1 MSKPELTEFRELIL
15 QHEYAVRMCIRVMG
29 IREGYV
35 DDLAQETFILAYKKF
50 DSYDQTRSL
59 RAWLLGLAKNL
70 VLNERRK
77 TSRRNRLLSEK
88 YSILVSENYE
98 KSVESVTEEYD
109 LKVLHKCLDK
119 LPENHQK
126 MVKLRYFNGKNSSEI
141 AELMNKGAS
150 NIRHM
155 LRRVLESLKICVY
168 REKHQVGE
176 SL

>member
-1 MSKPELTEFRELIL
+1 MKKPELSEFRKIIL
-15 QHEYAVRMCIRVMG
+15 EHEYAVRACIRVMG

-50 DSYDQTRSL
+50 DSYDQSRSL

-98 KSVESVTEEYD
+98 QVEASSLESYD
-109 LKVLHKCLDK
+109 LTVLNRCLDK
-119 LPENHQK
+119 LPDNHRK
-126 MVKLRYFNGKNSSEI
+126 MVKLRYFNNKNSSEI
-141 AELMNKGAS
+141 GETMNKGAS
-150 NIRHM
+150 SIRHM
-155 LRRVLESLKICVY
+155 LRRVLESLKICVF
-168 REKHQVGE
+168 REKQQAGE
-176 SL
+176 GI